1 MSKMDMNEVQ
11 DVVKEDGRLK
21 TKDLIFAGAF
31 GAIYLVMMLAIV
43 MGTGSIPIL
52 YLLSPLTV
60 GVIGGTIYMLC
71 VLKIHK
77 FGAALILGILF
88 LLISSTSNWLSIAT
102 AAAAAIL
109 AELILFLGR
118 YKSRKMY
125 LASFPFFNLNMAA
138 PFALLQVNKQQFI
151 DLSRAYYG
159 EERATA
165 LDALTPGWIWFGLL
179 ALAFVGGIIGSV
191 IASRLIK
198 KHFEKAGIV

>member
-11 DVVKEDGRLK
+11 DVVKEDGKLK

-102 AAAAAIL
+102 AAAAAVL

-159 EERATA
+159 EERANA
-165 LDALTPGWIWFGLL
+165 LDAMTPGWIWYGLL
-179 ALAFVGGIIGSV
+179 ALAFVGGIIGSI

>member
-102 AAAAAIL
+102 ALAAAVL

-165 LDALTPGWIWFGLL
+165 LDALTPGWIWYGLL
-179 ALAFVGGIIGSV
+179 ALAFAGGIIGSI

>member
-159 EERATA
+159 EERANA
-165 LDALTPGWIWFGLL
+165 LDAITPGWIWFGLL
-179 ALAFVGGIIGSV
+179 ALAFAGGIIGSV

>member
-102 AAAAAIL
+102 AAAAAVL

-159 EERATA
+159 EERANA
-165 LDALTPGWIWFGLL
+165 LDAMTPGWIWYGLL
-179 ALAFVGGIIGSV
+179 ALAFAGGIIGSI

>member
-102 AAAAAIL
+102 ALTAAVL

-159 EERATA
+159 EERANA
-165 LDALTPGWIWFGLL
+165 LDALTPGWIWYGLL

>member
-1 MSKMDMNEVQ
+1 MNEVQ

-102 AAAAAIL
+102 AAAAAVL

-159 EERATA
+159 EERANA
-165 LDALTPGWIWFGLL
+165 LDAMTPGWIWYGLL
-179 ALAFVGGIIGSV
+179 ALAFAGGIIGSI